1 MVRLSSFRSTISAA
15 VIATM
20 LAGCASSGAQTSK
33 AHFGGRA
40 NSDLGLA
47 TRALA
52 ALTANKVGEAIELAE
67 RAVARTPNDAGFRSL
82 LGNAYF
88 AGGRFASAEQAYK
101 DALSLH
107 QHQPQALLKLAL
119 VQIAQGKNDQAV
131 AFLDAGRGML
141 DPSDY
146 GLALALAGRLAEAVA
161 VLDQAARGANSDS
174 RVRQNLA
181 LAYALSG
188 DWQQARVIAAQ
199 DVAAS
204 ELEGRLQ
211 QWMALTTPD
220 SASDQVAALLGVS
233 PAASDPGQPVA
244 LALVKETETQLAAAA
259 PIALPQAPAPAPVA
273 EPAPLV
279 LPEPPAPVI
288 EAASIALPAPLA
300 PVALPV
306 ADLAPVPEPVAP
318 PHALAE
324 PVAEPAF
331 AAVPPPP
338 PPPNPL
344 RVAAASPAEA
354 PLALAAVAR
363 TMLPKVK
370 AKAKAKLVRASAP
383 RPSGKSDSVVQ
394 LGAYSSAG
402 RVEAAWNNVAR
413 KFAALRD
420 FQPTSARFAG
430 PKGVVYRLSVKGFD
444 NRSEAT
450 ALCASLKRSG
460 GSCFV
465 RSVAGDR
472 PIQFASR

>member
-1 MVRLSSFRSTISAA
+1 MVRLSSFRSGISAA
-15 VIATM
+15 VIATL
-20 LAGCASSGAQTSK
+20 LAGCATGGAQTAK
-33 AHFGGRA
+33 THFGGRA
-40 NSDLGLA
+40 DSDIGLA

-52 ALTANKVGEAIELAE
+52 ALASNKVGEATGLAE
-67 RAVARTPNDAGFRSL
+67 RAVARTPNDAGFRTL

-88 AGGRFASAEQAYK
+88 AGGRFRSAEQAYK
-101 DALSLH
+101 DGLSLY
-107 QHQPQALLKLAL
+107 QNQPQTVLKLAL
-119 VQIAQGKNDQAV
+119 VQIAQGKNDQAA
-131 AFLDAGRGML
+131 AFLEAGRGLL
-141 DPSDY
+141 DASDY
-146 GLALALAGRLAEAVA
+146 GLALALAGRLQEAIA
-161 VLDQAARGANSDS
+161 VLDQAARGPNSDS

-211 QWMALTTPD
+211 QWMALTTPTA
-220 SASDQVAALLGVS
+220 ASDQVAALLGVT
-233 PAASDPGQPVA
+233 PAVSDPGQPVG
-244 LALVKETETQLAAAA
+244 LALVKETETQLAEAA
-259 PIALPQAPAPAPVA
+259 PVAVPQAPVLMPEPAPTPFVLPEAPAPV
-273 EPAPLV
+273 V
-279 LPEPPAPVI
+279 

-300 PVALPV
+300 PVALPA
-306 ADLAPVPEPVAP
+306 ADLTPVPEPVAP
-318 PHALAE
+318 PALALAE

-370 AKAKAKLVRASAP
+370 AKAKLVRASAP

-402 RVEAAWNNVAR
+402 RVETAWTMIAR
-413 KFAALRD
+413 KFAAVRD
-420 FQPTSARFAG
+420 YQPTSARFAG
-430 PKGVVYRLSVKGFD
+430 PNGVVYRLSVKGFD
-444 NRSEAT
+444 SRSEAT
-450 ALCASLKRSG
+450 TLCASLKRSG
-460 GSCFV
+460 GACFV
-465 RSVAGDR
+465 RTVAGDR

>member
-1 MVRLSSFRSTISAA
+1 MVRLSSFRSGISAA

-20 LAGCASSGAQTSK
+20 LAGCATGGAQTAK

-40 NSDLGLA
+40 NSDIGLA

-52 ALTANKVGEAIELAE
+52 ALAANKVGEATELAE
-67 RAVARTPNDAGFRSL
+67 RAVARTPNDAGFRTL

-88 AGGRFASAEQAYK
+88 AGGRFRSAEQAYK
-101 DALSLH
+101 DGLSLY
-107 QHQPQALLKLAL
+107 QNQPQTVLKLAL

-131 AFLDAGRGML
+131 AFLEAGRGLL

-146 GLALALAGRLAEAVA
+146 GLALALAGRLHEAVA
-161 VLDQAARGANSDS
+161 VLDQAARGPSSDS

-211 QWMALTTPD
+211 QWMALTTPTA
-220 SASDQVAALLGVS
+220 ASDQVAALLGVS

-244 LALVKETETQLAAAA
+244 LALVKETETQLAEA
-259 PIALPQAPAPAPVA
+259 APVA
-273 EPAPLV
+273 VPQPLAVAVPVPEPAPFA
-279 LPEPPAPVI
+279 LPEPPAPVV

-300 PVALPV
+300 PIALPD
-306 ADLAPVPEPVAP
+306 ADLTPVPEPVAP
-318 PHALAE
+318 PLALAE
-324 PVAEPAF
+324 LATEPAF
-331 AAVPPPP
+331 VAVPPPP

-370 AKAKAKLVRASAP
+370 AKAALVRASAP

-402 RVEAAWNNVAR
+402 RVETAWTMVAR

-420 FQPTSARFAG
+420 YQPTSARFAG
-430 PKGVVYRLSVKGFD
+430 PNGVVYRLSVKGFD
-444 NRSEAT
+444 SRSEAT
-450 ALCASLKRSG
+450 TLCASLKRSG
-460 GSCFV
+460 GTCFV
-465 RSVAGDR
+465 RTVAGDR

>member
-1 MVRLSSFRSTISAA
+1 MVRLSSLRSTISAA

-20 LAGCASSGAQTSK
+20 LAGCASSGTSVSSSK
-33 AHFGGRA
+33 HFGGRA
-40 NSDLGLA
+40 KSDVGLA

-52 ALTANKVGEAIELAE
+52 ALASNRVGEATELAE
-67 RAVARTPNDAGFRSL
+67 RAVARTPNDAGFRTL

-88 AGGRFASAEQAYK
+88 AGGRFRSAEQAYK
-101 DALSLH
+101 DALSLYAG
-107 QHQPQALLKLAL
+107 QPQTVLRLAL
-119 VQIAQGKNDQAV
+119 VHIAQGENDQAV
-131 AFLDAGRGML
+131 AFLETRRGLL

-146 GLALALAGRLAEAVA
+146 GLALALAGRVQDAVA
-161 VLDQAARGANSDS
+161 VLDQAARGTNADA
-174 RVRQNLA
+174 RTRQNLA
-181 LAYALSG
+181 LAYALAG

-204 ELEGRLQ
+204 QLEGRLQ
-211 QWMALTTPD
+211 EWMALTTPTA
-220 SASDQVAALLGVS
+220 ASDQVAALLGVS

-244 LALVKETETQLAAAA
+244 LALVKEAETETQLAAAA
-259 PIALPQAPAPAPVA
+259 PVALPQAPTPVA
-273 EPAPLV
+273 EPAPFV
-279 LPEPPAPVI
+279 LPEPAAPVI
-288 EAASIALPAPLA
+288 EAASIALPAQLA
-300 PVALPV
+300 PVALPE
-306 ADLAPVPEPVAP
+306 ADLAPVPEPVIP
-318 PHALAE
+318 LALAE

-370 AKAKAKLVRASAP
+370 AKAKLVRASAP
-383 RPSGKSDSVVQ
+383 RPSRTSDAVVQ
-394 LGAYSSAG
+394 LGAYSSVG

-420 FQPTSARFAG
+420 YQPTSARFAG
-430 PKGVVYRLSVKGFD
+430 PRGVVYRLSVKGFD
-444 NRSEAT
+444 SRSEASS
-450 ALCASLKRSG
+450 LCASLKRSG

-465 RSVAGDR
+465 RTVAGDQ
-472 PIQFASR
+472 PIRLASR